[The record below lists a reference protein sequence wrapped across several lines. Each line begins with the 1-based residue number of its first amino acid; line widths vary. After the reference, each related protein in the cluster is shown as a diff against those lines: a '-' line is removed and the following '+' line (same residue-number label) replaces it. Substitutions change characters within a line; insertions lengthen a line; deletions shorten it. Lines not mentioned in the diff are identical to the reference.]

1 MRTQAII
8 SDRLVTALLI
18 MLVVAV
24 APCLAQTSTELR
36 RKYGEPKTLSHKS
49 SRILVERYTV
59 RPNILMTVKFA
70 DGGRAC
76 ELRIE
81 PARTRTQNARR
92 AEIIEAAAAE
102 QIIQELT
109 PSSERGRLINTSDA
123 QFSCASIIFQQY
135 ERVMIAVTT
144 RCAAQGGGMYSIK
157 ISWKDTACE
166 QIDRTEKAAE
176 AASSFE

>member
-8 SDRLVTALLI
+8 NDRLVTALLL
-18 MLVVAV
+18 MLVVA

-36 RKYGEPKTLSHKS
+36 RKYGEPETLSQKS
-49 SRILVERYTV
+49 SRILVERYMV
-59 RPNILMTVKFA
+59 RPGIMMTVKFG

-81 PARTRTQNARR
+81 PRRSQTQNARR
-92 AEIIEAAAAE
+92 VEIMEAAAAQ
-102 QIIQELT
+102 QIIEDLA
-109 PSSERGRLINTSDA
+109 PASERGRLINTSDA

-144 RCAAQGGGMYSIK
+144 RCAAQGGGTYSIK
-157 ISWKDTACE
+157 IRWKDRACE
-166 QIDRTEKAAE
+166 QIDRTERATE
-176 AASSFE
+176 AAKSFE